1 MLGVLGGMG
10 PVATIDFMNK
20 VVRHTPA
27 KRDQDHIPMVVRLAT
42 DIPDRTAAI
51 LGHGEDPLPALRSA
65 LRDLEIARAT
75 VIAIPCNTAH
85 FWYDALQAETSIPIL
100 HIVEAAADTL
110 PAGADCVG
118 ILATTGTVK
127 AEIYQRAMAKRGI
140 RCTFPSGDEQ
150 VEVMRA
156 VQLMKEGDAHAAG
169 AMLTHQA
176 EELLKAGC
184 DMIMMACTEIPI
196 AMADAVL
203 APNLIDPTE
212 ALAMAA
218 VRACLAERAPG
229 LAGTIDAAPISL
241 Q

>member
-10 PVATIDFMNK
+10 PVATIDFMSK

-27 KRDQDHIPMVVRLAT
+27 QRDQDHIPMVVRLAT

-51 LGHGEDPLPALRSA
+51 LGHGEDPLPALRRT

-118 ILATTGTVK
+118 VLATTGTVK
-127 AEIYQRAMAKRGI
+127 AEIYQRAMTRRGI
-140 RCTFPSGDEQ
+140 RCIFPPGDDQ
-150 VEVMRA
+150 AEVMRA
-156 VQLMKEGDAHAAG
+156 VQLTKEGDARSARM
-169 AMLTHQA
+169 MLTRQA
-176 EELLKAGC
+176 EHLLEAGC
-184 DMIMMACTEIPI
+184 DVVMMACTEIPI
-196 AMADAVL
+196 AMADTVL

-212 ALAMAA
+212 ALALAA
-218 VRACLAERAPG
+218 VRACRAERAP
-229 LAGTIDAAPISL
+229 APRH
-241 Q
+241 